1 MLISLFAILGL
12 IFIFFEFFLIGA
24 VFSILGSL
32 FIVLSL
38 ILFFLSNPIALS
50 FIYLALTV
58 LAIIGTC
65 KAALWWIKSSKRRG
79 EFYLQD
85 DQEGYSASFFDHN
98 LVNKEGVAITELK
111 TAGHVL
117 IEKKRYQA
125 LSEGGFITKDAS
137 IVVLG
142 GRGAYLIVTEI
153 TNG

>member
-12 IFIFFEFFLIGA
+12 IFIFLEFFLIGA
-24 VFSILGSL
+24 VFAVLGSL

-38 ILFFLSNPIALS
+38 VLFFLSNPITFSL
-50 FIYLALTV
+50 IYLVATLFV
-58 LAIIGTC
+58 VIGIC
-65 KAALWWIKSSKRRG
+65 KGALWCIKSSKRRG

-142 GRGAYLIVTEI
+142 GRGAYLIVKEM

>member
-1 MLISLFAILGL
+1 MLIVLFTILGL

-24 VFSILGSL
+24 VFAILGSL

-50 FIYLALTV
+50 LVYLGVTV

-65 KAALWWIKSSKRRG
+65 KGALCWIKSSKRRG

-98 LVNKEGVAITELK
+98 LVDKEGVAITELK
-111 TAGHVL
+111 TSGHVL

-125 LSEGGFITKDAS
+125 ISEGGFITKNAS
-137 IVVLG
+137 IVVIG
-142 GRGAYLIVTEI
+142 GRGSYLIVKEI